1 MKKFL
6 LGVWLFLSTSLVLA
20 QMPEKTRQE
29 VAQAI
34 QQGNCEQAVRLL
46 RPWAERGDA
55 EAQAFLNWV
64 YSYGQGIAQNYAQMR
79 ERWEKGAAQGDAGAQ
94 YNLGW
99 MYHYGRG
106 VAQDYAKA
114 RKWYEQAATQGLAK
128 AQYNLGW
135 MYKSGRGG
143 VQDYA
148 KAREWLEKAAAQTE
162 NVEDVEN
169 AAAVRKARRML
180 EKIHWE
186 R

>member
-1 MKKFL
+1 MKKLL
-6 LGVWLFLSTSLVLA
+6 LGVCLLLSATLALA
-20 QMPEKTRQE
+20 QMPEKTWQE
-29 VAQAI
+29 ALLAI
-34 QQGNCEQAVRLL
+34 QQGNYEQAVRLL

-79 ERWEKGAAQGDAGAQ
+79 ERWEK
-94 YNLGW
+94 
-99 MYHYGRG
+99 
-106 VAQDYAKA
+106 
-114 RKWYEQAATQGLAK
+114 AATQGDAE

-148 KAREWLEKAAAQTE
+148 KACEWLEKAAAQTE

-169 AAAVRKARRML
+169 ASAVRKARRML

>member
-1 MKKFL
+1 MKKFF
-6 LGVWLFLSTSLVLA
+6 LGVCLFLSASLALA

-34 QQGNCEQAVRLL
+34 QQGNYEQAVRLL

-79 ERWEKGAAQGDAGAQ
+79 ERWEK
-94 YNLGW
+94 
-99 MYHYGRG
+99 
-106 VAQDYAKA
+106 
-114 RKWYEQAATQGLAK
+114 AATQGDAE

-148 KAREWLEKAAAQTE
+148 KACEWLEKAAAQTE

-169 AAAVRKARRML
+169 ASAVRKARRML

>member
-1 MKKFL
+1 MKKFFLGACL
-6 LGVWLFLSTSLVLA
+6 LLSASLSLA
-20 QMPEKTRQE
+20 QMPEGKRRE
-29 VAQAI
+29 AAQAVL
-34 QQGNCEQAVRLL
+34 QGNDAQAVQLL

-99 MYHYGRG
+99 MY
-106 VAQDYAKA
+106 
-114 RKWYEQAATQGLAK
+114 
-128 AQYNLGW
+128 
-135 MYKSGRGG
+135 KSGRGG

-148 KAREWLEKAAAQTE
+148 KACEWLEKAAAQTE

-169 AAAVRKARRML
+169 ASAVRKARRML